1 MDCISLLEGKFVIGF
16 GILLA
21 CALGMPV
28 PEEFTLLSAGVLVA
42 AKQIELH
49 HAIVFG
55 VVGVLLS
62 DTILYYMGRC
72 FGRQIFQWR
81 FISSILTKSRVK
93 WVEAC
98 IRENGALVCFVG
110 RFLPGIRVVIFTT
123 VGVLGVKPQMF
134 LVIDI
139 LAAVIDISFW
149 IFAGTLMG
157 SFVDASQ
164 YAAEIKKT
172 IMLLGVALLLLN
184 VIRQYM
190 IRHQVKV

>member
-1 MDCISLLEGKFVIGF
+1 MYGFSLLEGKFVIEF

-21 CALGMPV
+21 CALGMPA
-28 PEEFTLLSAGVLVA
+28 PEEIALLSAGVLVA
-42 AKQIELH
+42 AKQVAIH
-49 HAIVFG
+49 HAIISG
-55 VVGVLLS
+55 VVGVVLS
-62 DTILYYMGRC
+62 DTVLYYMRRC

-81 FISSILTKSRVK
+81 FISGVLTESRVK

-98 IRENGALVCFVG
+98 IRGNGALVCFVG
-110 RFLPGIRVVIFTT
+110 RFLPGLRMVIFTT

-149 IFAGTLMG
+149 IFVGTLMG
-157 SFVDASQ
+157 SIVDASQ

-172 IMLLGVALLLLN
+172 IMLLGVALLLFN

>member
-1 MDCISLLEGKFVIGF
+1 MDCFSLLKGEFVIEF

-28 PEEFTLLSAGVLVA
+28 PEEITLLSAGILVA

-81 FISSILTKSRVK
+81 FISSVLTESRVK
-93 WVEAC
+93 WVETG
-98 IRENGALVCFVG
+98 IRGNGALVCFVG
-110 RFLPGIRVVIFTT
+110 RFLPGLRMIIFTT
-123 VGVLGVKPQMF
+123 VGVLGIKPQMF
-134 LVIDI
+134 LVIDT

-157 SFVDASQ
+157 SFVEASQ
-164 YAAEIKKT
+164 SAAEIKKT
-172 IMLLGVALLLLN
+172 ILLLGVALLLLN